1 MNINHTDDQLM
12 HHNLTNT
19 HCLLDTLLWHWAS
32 VLRCASHHIMILS
45 TKIQWWQQ
53 PRGKEGYLKYWFI
66 SALNMSI
73 IDFDWL
79 RCVKWC
85 DYERQR
91 SSFHTEE
98 SESDQS
104 RCCCCCQCC
113 GAVVTLHITNNCQ
126 LFTISVSTLISKH
139 INVHSSNYCVNL
151 IILYSLNRI
160 KTT

>member
-53 PRGKEGYLKYWFI
+53 PRRKKGHLKFWFI

-73 IDFDWL
+73 INSDWL

-85 DYERQR
+85 DYLRQR
-91 SSFHTEE
+91 SSFHTAE
-98 SESDQS
+98 SESDQ
-104 RCCCCCQCC
+104 
-113 GAVVTLHITNNCQ
+113 GVVAVVSAVVLWSRFTSQITVNYLQYLSLHWYPS
-126 LFTISVSTLISKH
+126 ISMSIH
-139 INVHSSNYCVNL
+139 L
-151 IILYSLNRI
+151 IIM
-160 KTT
+160 